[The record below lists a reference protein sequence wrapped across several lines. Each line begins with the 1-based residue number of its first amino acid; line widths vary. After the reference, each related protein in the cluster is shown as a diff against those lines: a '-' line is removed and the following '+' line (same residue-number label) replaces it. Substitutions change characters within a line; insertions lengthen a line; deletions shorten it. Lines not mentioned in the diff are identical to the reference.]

1 MSLASSA
8 SGIQFIPIA
17 LGDEFDNIVLFAQ
30 TMDMAEATAVQIGET
45 FFSQTNI
52 QTYAPFTLVLNPSAL
67 SLDGK
72 IHRIEYYFGE
82 GKTKFQSFYY
92 SSTSIDSLSLPYSSE
107 PGDPRNF
114 LQENTYFLEEAENK
128 LLSVEVRVYE
138 FGSLDYKRYFV
149 NLDLKPPILDGQS
162 SEYFRNLHLVSTKMF
177 GPENKIFYVFE
188 SSSPTYILPALIKW
202 EPLSNI
208 TQTINIQ
215 SSEIR
220 PYKLLQPFEKEN
232 VTPVNTITPISFVV
246 PVSSDNDVIDIGN
259 LGL

>member
-17 LGDEFDNIVLFAQ
+17 LGNEFEEIILFSW
-30 TMDMAEATAVQIGET
+30 TSLFEEVTAVQIGET

-72 IHRIEYYFGE
+72 IHRIEYYFGD
-82 GKTKFQSFYY
+82 GTQKIQNLYFTL
-92 SSTSIDSLSLPYSSE
+92 TSAETMFLPYSAE
-107 PGDPRNF
+107 PGDPRNYN
-114 LQENTYFLEEAENK
+114 QQNTYFLEKPESK
-128 LLSVEVRVYE
+128 IFVIEVRVYE

-149 NLDLKPPILDGQS
+149 NLDLRPPILDGQS
-162 SEYFRNLHLVSTKMF
+162 SEYFKNLHLISTKMF
-177 GPENKIFYVFE
+177 GPDDKIFYIFE
-188 SSSPTYILPALIKW
+188 SASPTYILPALIKW
-202 EPLSNI
+202 DPVQKE
-208 TQTINIQ
+208 QTINFVNNI
-215 SSEIR
+215 ER

-232 VTPVNTITPISFVV
+232 VTSVETVVPISFVQ
-246 PVSSDNDVIDIGN
+246 PTSSSSDIVDIGD

>member
-17 LGDEFDNIVLFAQ
+17 LGDEFDNIVIFAQ
-30 TMDMAEATAVQIGET
+30 DSLSLESTAVQIGET

-67 SLDGK
+67 LLDGK

-82 GKTKFQSFYY
+82 GNTKFQSLYY
-92 SSTSIDSLSLPYSSE
+92 TPTSIDSMSLPYSAE

-114 LQENTYFLEEAENK
+114 LQSNTYFLEENANK

-138 FGSLDYKRYFV
+138 FGSLDYKQYFV
-149 NLDLKPPILDGQS
+149 NLDLRPPILDGQS
-162 SEYFRNLHLVSTKMF
+162 SEYFRNLHLISTKMF
-177 GPENKIFYVFE
+177 GPDNKIFYVFE
-188 SSSPTYILPALIKW
+188 SSSPNYILPALIKW
-202 EPLSNI
+202 EKISED
-208 TQTINIQ
+208 QEINLENAQ
-215 SSEIR
+215 IR
-220 PYKLLQPFEKEN
+220 PYKLLQPFEKDN
-232 VTPVNTITPISFVV
+232 VTPVNTVVPISFVE
-246 PVSSDNDVIDIGN
+246 PVSADDSITDIGD